1 MMKNN
6 KGNATI
12 LAVVI
17 CMSLLLVMCVIFEY
31 MQMLIINSGIRN
43 AVQSAVVSSVV
54 ANYDETYSQLREG
67 YSGGYAYMDNDFVE
81 TVDTGNVYARL
92 DELLALT
99 EEGRVHTKHNGT
111 AKEYSIS
118 NMRIEFENTDF
129 AQGDAVKN
137 LNGTVYIDVEIPV
150 RFGGRELTPI
160 RYTMRVKASYL
171 PKF

>member
-12 LAVVI
+12 LAAAI
-17 CMSLLLVMCVIFEY
+17 CMSLILVMCVIFEY
-31 MQMLIINSGIRN
+31 MQMLIISSGIRN

-67 YSGGYAYMDNDFVE
+67 YSGGYTYVDDNFAE

-99 EEGRVHTKHNGT
+99 EEGGVHAKHNGT

-118 NMRIEFENTDF
+118 NLRIEFENADF
-129 AQGDAVKN
+129 AQGNAEKN
-137 LNGTVYIDVEIPV
+137 LNGTVYMNVEIPV
-150 RFGGRELTPI
+150 RFGGRELVPI
-160 RYTMRVKASYL
+160 RYTMRVSASYI

>member
-1 MMKNN
+1 
-6 KGNATI
+6 
-12 LAVVI
+12 
-17 CMSLLLVMCVIFEY
+17 
-31 MQMLIINSGIRN
+31 MLIINSGIRN

-99 EEGRVHTKHNGT
+99 EEGGVHTKHNGT

>member
-99 EEGRVHTKHNGT
+99 EEGGVHTKHNGT